1 MYTSVIPNLLVDGI
15 VEAIMQS
22 TAKKIYVCNIM
33 TQPGETD
40 AYSVASHV
48 NALLNHAKG
57 QKIID
62 AVLVNNS
69 LPDNISEG
77 YAKNGSIPV
86 RLDMENI
93 APIGVEIV
101 SQKLIQENSLILE
114 TMRFEIRKVEDGQE
128 VVMFDSS
135 DTLQDIERSVC
146 GNVEN
151 EFKNLKA
158 FVDEILKEAEEVKLL
173 SFWQDGDLPKV
184 ETEEYVFQDEFKI
197 EDVIYMKYN
206 ELLTIFKR

>member
-1 MYTSVIPNLLVDGI
+1 LPEVIEAILHADLIILGPGSLYTSVIPNLLVNGI

-48 NALLNHAKG
+48 NALLAHTKG

-93 APIGVEIV
+93 TPIGVEIV
-101 SQKLIQENSLILE
+101 SQKLIEENKQGLV
-114 TMRFEIRKVEDGQE
+114 RH
-128 VVMFDSS
+128 SS
-135 DTLQDIERSVC
+135 NRVARAVYYWYKKTL
-146 GNVEN
+146 
-151 EFKNLKA
+151 KK
-158 FVDEILKEAEEVKLL
+158 
-173 SFWQDGDLPKV
+173 
-184 ETEEYVFQDEFKI
+184 
-197 EDVIYMKYN
+197 
-206 ELLTIFKR
+206 